1 MPVGVWSLDNQVE
14 VRQGLIEHEGL
25 DLRVPFLE
33 TLLFTQVI
41 EVVEDRGRCW
51 DLAHLELVANDGVKE
66 VFALR
71 IKRRTHA
78 PCV

>member
-71 IKRRTHA
+71 IK
-78 PCV
+78 